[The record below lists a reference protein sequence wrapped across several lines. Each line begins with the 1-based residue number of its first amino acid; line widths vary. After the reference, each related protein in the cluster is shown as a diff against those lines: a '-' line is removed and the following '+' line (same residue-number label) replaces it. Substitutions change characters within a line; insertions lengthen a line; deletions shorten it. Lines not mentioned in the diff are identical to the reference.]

1 MAATAHL
8 TLVAPDNEK
17 FTVATKATARLPR
30 RNTQR
35 LGSISPSARSS
46 G

>member
-17 FTVATKATARLPR
+17 FTVVPR
-30 RNTQR
+30 RKPNSEYR
-35 LGSISPSARSS
+35 LGSISPSARSK